1 MKVTEMETKAATP
14 KWWLLYLTFPLLMG
28 LFFLDS
34 RLDIAAGAHELFQ
47 LSSVLVEFVLV
58 QVWLRANAS
67 ALRQMD
73 DESYQTQITVIEFPA
88 TPGRD
93 AARGTRPIVPAPDT
107 EIKGV
112 LSDTFEMETVDAG
125 ARHRGEVSQEVRKT
139 RT

>member
-1 MKVTEMETKAATP
+1 MDTRAVTP
-14 KWWLLYLTFPLLMG
+14 KWWQLYLTFPLLMG

-34 RLDIAAGAHELFQ
+34 HLDVSVGEHELFQ
-47 LSSVLVEFVLV
+47 FGSVLVEFVLV

-73 DESYQTQITVIEFPA
+73 DESYHTQITVIEFPA
-88 TPGRD
+88 HHGQD
-93 AARGTRPIVPAPDT
+93 AARGKRPLLPAPDA

-112 LSDTFEMETVDAG
+112 LSDTFEMEPVDAG
-125 ARHRGEVSQEVRKT
+125 SRPRGEVSQEVSKA